1 MLAVELEGVSKWFG
15 ENLAL
20 DNISMVIEEG
30 QSVLLLGPNG
40 AGKSTLLRC
49 ILGIIDF
56 KGRISV
62 LGLDVRKHGREVRRH
77 VGYVPQNI
85 RYQEGFSVMEL
96 VDHVSDIKGV
106 DVFLDESLSQFR
118 LEDMA
123 YAKVGSLSSGMR
135 QRLAISL
142 ALIGDPQLLIL
153 DEPFNNLDPVAR
165 NRLSEL
171 LGDMAR
177 RGKTVVVSVHTMS
190 GLIHS
195 FDEVAVLN
203 GGRLVKMMKAEEV
216 VRVARPVYKIHI
228 RVEEGW
234 RTYNTENLFA
244 TLKEL
249 EEGGYDVSSAWIEEP
264 DAEELLRTII
274 G

>member
-195 FDEVAVLN
+195 FDGVAVLN